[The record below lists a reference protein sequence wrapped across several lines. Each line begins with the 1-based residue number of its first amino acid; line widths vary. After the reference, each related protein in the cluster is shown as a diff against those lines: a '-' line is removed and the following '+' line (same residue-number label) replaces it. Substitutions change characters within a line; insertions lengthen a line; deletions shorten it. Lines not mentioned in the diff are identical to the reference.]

1 MRGGGGV
8 QLLSQIRL
16 FAALSV
22 CMLTGVSILNGGG
35 KRGCECGR
43 GGGVC
48 VIAAECVCVLIMVVV
63 EMRQGRLRQ
72 RRTGRKKMGCV
83 CARAHIRTRG
93 SLWRV
98 VVGEGER
105 RPTGKCRWRR
115 GPSGQGT
122 VPARHAGGTT
132 LARWGGGHVQGEGG
146 W

>member
-1 MRGGGGV
+1 MVVVNVGV
-8 QLLSQIRL
+8 N
-16 FAALSV
+16 V
-22 CMLTGVSILNGGG
+22 VV
-35 KRGCECGR
+35 E
-43 GGGVC
+43 GGVC

-72 RRTGRKKMGCV
+72 RRMGRKKMGVCV
-83 CARAHIRTRG
+83 CAHAHIRTRG

-115 GPSGQGT
+115 GPAGRELCQQGMQVGQLWL
-122 VPARHAGGTT
+122 GG
-132 LARWGGGHVQGEGG
+132 AGGHVQVEGG

>member
-1 MRGGGGV
+1 MVVVNVGV
-8 QLLSQIRL
+8 N
-16 FAALSV
+16 V
-22 CMLTGVSILNGGG
+22 VV
-35 KRGCECGR
+35 E
-43 GGGVC
+43 GGVC

-72 RRTGRKKMGCV
+72 RRMGRKKMGGCV
-83 CARAHIRTRG
+83 CAHAHIRTQG

-115 GPSGQGT
+115 GPSRQGT

-132 LARWGGGHVQGEGG
+132 LARWGRGARTSGG
-146 W
+146 WVVGVKLAWSV